1 MITAMSP
8 SPKRKP
14 ATPPATT
21 GAAPEQPFLRFY
33 HSDAL
38 REKTLDLL
46 DHIEGADDA
55 REHGNALADLVVEL
69 MNSGMDYF
77 FMQPLKESK
86 AGFIVQQSANL
97 GLAGAQQ
104 VMGSVIRKIIQRM
117 DSAQLVSVSGSIRR
131 LMV

>member
-1 MITAMSP
+1 MIGSMPT
-8 SPKRKP
+8 SPKRKAASP
-14 ATPPATT
+14 AV
-21 GAAPEQPFLRFY
+21 APEKPFLRFY
-33 HSDAL
+33 HSEAL
-38 REKTLDLL
+38 RHKTLAVLVLL
-46 DHIEGADDA
+46 EESEDPTDHVGE
-55 REHGNALADLVVEL
+55 LADMVIEL

-104 VMGSVIRKIIQRM
+104 VIGSVIRKIIQRM
-117 DSAQLVSVSGSIRR
+117 DDAQLISVCGSIRR

>member
-1 MITAMSP
+1 MIDTM
-8 SPKRKP
+8 
-14 ATPPATT
+14 ATT
-21 GAAPEQPFLRFY
+21 SRRKSADVAPEQPFLRFY
-33 HSDAL
+33 HSEAL
-38 REKTLDLL
+38 RHKTLAVLVLL
-46 DHIEGADDA
+46 EESDDPTDHGGE
-55 REHGNALADLVVEL
+55 LADMVIEL

-104 VMGSVIRKIIQRM
+104 VIGSVIRKIIQRM
-117 DSAQLVSVSGSIRR
+117 DDAQLISVCGSIRR